1 MSVRRAAQTTISFPM
16 IDASARPSRK
26 TGLSLVAGDT
36 KISKDGASFVNTT
49 NQPAEIG
56 STGRYS
62 LVLTAAEMDAAWVH
76 VYVTKTGA
84 DDFDSLIGT
93 AGAPS
98 ASVVADGGNT
108 ATTFKSD
115 RTEATTDYWKDALVL
130 FTSGTLAGQVKKVS
144 AYNGTTKFVTVSA
157 AFTGAPSAA
166 DRFVFV
172 NF

>member
-1 MSVRRAAQTTISFPM
+1 MSF
-16 IDASARPSRK
+16 
-26 TGLSLVAGDT
+26 VAGDT
-36 KISKDGASFVNTT
+36 KISKDGGAFANTT

-84 DDFDSLIGT
+84 DDYDSLIGT

-98 ASVVADGGNT
+98 GTVVTDAGNL
-108 ATTFKSD
+108 ATTFKTD
-115 RTEATTDYWKDALVL
+115 RTEATTDYWKDALLL

-144 AYNGTTKFVTVSA
+144 AYNGTTKFVTLSA
-157 AFTGAPSAA
+157 GFTGTPSAG